1 MAAEGRV
8 TIIMPT
14 RNRRGQLMNT
24 LAALHK
30 LPGRWPI
37 IVIDNDSTDDTATA
51 VASRFPSVML
61 IRAKCNLGAAA
72 CNIGA
77 AYAHTPYVAFC
88 GDGTQWEPG
97 ALQRDRK
104 STRLNSSH

>member
-1 MAAEGRV
+1 
-8 TIIMPT
+8 
-14 RNRRGQLMNT
+14 
-24 LAALHK
+24 
-30 LPGRWPI
+30 
-37 IVIDNDSTDDTATA
+37 
-51 VASRFPSVML
+51 ML

-97 ALQRDRK
+97 ALQRALWLLDAAPAVAVLSPRIQVGP
-104 STRLNSSH
+104 TRRPDPACLGMAQSPSQGIWFPGPQFLAFTAEAGVIR

>member
-1 MAAEGRV
+1 
-8 TIIMPT
+8 
-14 RNRRGQLMNT
+14 
-24 LAALHK
+24 
-30 LPGRWPI
+30 
-37 IVIDNDSTDDTATA
+37 
-51 VASRFPSVML
+51 ML

-97 ALQRDRK
+97 ALQRALWLLDAAPDVAVLSPRRQVGA
-104 STRLNSSH
+104 TRRPDPECLGMAQSPLKGRWFPGHHLLDFPEDACVIRNMGI